1 MDSKNPHAGHRSR
14 MRKRFLASG
23 YDALYE
29 HELLELLLFY
39 ARPVVNT
46 NNIAHAI
53 TDEFGSLGKAL
64 SADKDKLC
72 EIDGMGSS
80 GALFMKLM
88 YDFSKSY
95 LKRSHSS
102 ETLNTVKQL
111 SDCISEQFGNT
122 QATICSILCLSA
134 QSELLR
140 SITLPVDDIT
150 NGSISQKELAAMILK
165 SGAFSVCIGLNHG
178 DGLTLPTDSDY
189 AVTRIFAE
197 LLSAVGIAFRDCIIY
212 GSENCFSMRLSGA
225 FSFR

>member
-23 YDALYE
+23 FDALYE
-29 HELLELLLFY
+29 HELIELMLFY

-46 NNIAHAI
+46 NNIAHAL

-72 EIDGMGSS
+72 KVEGVGSS
-80 GALFMKLM
+80 GALFIKLM
-88 YDFSKSY
+88 HDFSTSY

-111 SDCISEQFGNT
+111 SDCISEQFSSS
-122 QATICSILCLSA
+122 QAKICNILCLSA

-150 NGSISQKELAAMILK
+150 NGSISQKELASMILK

-178 DGLTLPTDSDY
+178 NALALPKDSDFI
-189 AVTRIFAE
+189 VTRIFAE
-197 LLSAVGIAFRDCIIY
+197 ILSAVGISFRDCIIY
-212 GSENCFSMRLSGA
+212 GNENCFSMRSNGA